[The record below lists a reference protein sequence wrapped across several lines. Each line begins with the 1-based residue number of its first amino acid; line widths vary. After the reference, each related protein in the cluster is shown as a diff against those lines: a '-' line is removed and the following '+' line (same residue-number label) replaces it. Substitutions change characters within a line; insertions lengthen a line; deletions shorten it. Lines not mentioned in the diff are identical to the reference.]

1 VRRKRPE
8 NFAALVTLLA
18 LGTALW
24 GQGVAQGPPPP
35 TTIKCKDR
43 VVPKLEDVTEKAG
56 IRFSHTSE
64 FMQDY
69 TVTYNRGE
77 NIGLISAQ
85 TSDHEDVGVYWLLSW
100 TAKAA
105 PRVD

>member
-1 VRRKRPE
+1 
-8 NFAALVTLLA
+8 
-18 LGTALW
+18 
-24 GQGVAQGPPPP
+24 
-35 TTIKCKDR
+35 
-43 VVPKLEDVTEKAG
+43 
-56 IRFSHTSE
+56 
-64 FMQDY
+64 MQDY